1 MVRRRDVA
9 VYLDDET
16 TQDASSDDDHIDA
29 VTGLPHAG
37 LWSRRGDELR
47 CDAHGLPPWGH

>member
-47 CDAHGLPPWGH
+47 CDAHGLPSWGH